1 MLEGISEKMIFD
13 GEMEYKPLGLS
24 EEISLFIRG
33 LQYVEEGFS
42 AIGGSRQK
50 AGSLPEKRIVPPLAG
65 HYRS

>member
-42 AIGGSRQK
+42 AIGGSRLWRDATEVK
-50 AGSLPEKRIVPPLAG
+50 
-65 HYRS
+65 